1 MSVNVLTQSRYGP
14 MLVNQ
19 HDRYVGEAFVHCG
32 EYGEAEVSL
41 LRALVRPGDHVVMA
55 GANIGA
61 LVVPVAQVVGEQG
74 RVLAFEP
81 QLHPYHLLCANVAM
95 NDLFHVE
102 CFRYAVGDER
112 GVVQVPRWDPRQ
124 PVNSGGTS
132 IGEGNDSVPILSIDS
147 MGLQALDVLQ
157 ADVEGSE
164 LAVLAGAAQTIQRDH
179 PLLYLEADRLE
190 QRGALLT
197 WLIDAGYEVWEH
209 TPPLWNPENYSGQQS
224 GRLPH
229 EQAVRWPNVVSI
241 NWLCVHPDKPRDWPE
256 DFDDALRSLWPRRE
270 ITVPIPGSAA

>member
-1 MSVNVLTQSRYGP
+1 MTVNVLTHGRYGP

-32 EYGEAEVSL
+32 EYGEEEVAF
-41 LRALVRPGDHVVMA
+41 LRTIVRPGDHVLMA

-61 LVVPVAQVVGEQG
+61 LVVPVAQVVGERG

-81 QLHPYHLLCANVAM
+81 QLHPYHLLCANVAL

-102 CFRYAVGDER
+102 CFRYAVGEAR
-112 GVVQVPRWDPRQ
+112 GVTQIPRWNPRE
-124 PVNSGGTS
+124 PLNSGGTS
-132 IGEGNDSVPILSIDS
+132 IGAGEDSVPMLSIDS

-164 LAVLAGAAQTIQRDH
+164 LDVLSGAAETIQRCK
-179 PLLYLEADRLE
+179 PLLYLEADRSE

-197 WLIDAGYEVWEH
+197 WLADAGYEVWEH
-209 TPPLWNPENYSGQQS
+209 TPRLWNQENHAGRTEPLWPD
-224 GRLPH
+224 
-229 EQAVRWPNVVSI
+229 VVSI
-241 NWLCVHPDKPRDWPE
+241 NWWCVHPEHPRDWPE
-256 DFDDALRSLWPRRE
+256 VDHMRLLWPMRE
-270 ITVPIPGSAA
+270 MTIPVLDGAA